1 MNWHFRTVGMGTYNI
16 RAAAHRIVN
25 EAADTGL
32 FQTSKGFSE
41 KQIRLLM
48 PTFWTEHKQ
57 ILKARIPGFG
67 WYIWKPYFIHE
78 MLNSIPEG
86 DGLLYL
92 DSGCTISK
100 SKESFDQ
107 IADFLKIAEK
117 YGIVGSNSDAYTEQ
131 NYTSED
137 LMTRYKLT
145 PEQRISNQYCAA
157 LLFVVNDFAG
167 REFTNEW
174 RQMVCSDNHKWVLP
188 QSYSLPNNSQ
198 FIHHM
203 YDQAILSCLLKYHQ
217 KPSVITGTKET
228 LGAIRLSRHRYGY
241 SLDNHSLIT
250 KMCFDFLGKI
260 SKIYLAVQR
269 RIFWRSRNLRPKSHK
284 DLR

>member
-1 MNWHFRTVGMGTYNI
+1 MNWHFRTAGMGTYNY
-16 RAAAHRIVN
+16 RAAARRIAN

-57 ILKARIPGFG
+57 ILKARIHGFG

-100 SKESFDQ
+100 GKESVDQ
-107 IADFLKIAEK
+107 INDFLRIAEK
-117 YGIVGSNSDAYTEQ
+117 HGIVGSNSDTYTEQ

-145 PEQRISNQYCAA
+145 PEQRISN
-157 LLFVVNDFAG
+157 
-167 REFTNEW
+167 EFINEW

-203 YDQAILSCLLKYHQ
+203 HDQAILSCLLKYHQ
-217 KPSVITGTKET
+217 KPSVITGTKVT

-241 SLDNHSLIT
+241 SLDNQSLVT
-250 KMCFDFLGKI
+250 KMYFDFLGKI

-269 RIFWRSRNLRPKSHK
+269 RIFWTSRNLRPKSHK
-284 DLR
+284 DLK